1 MGGLLTAEVALL
13 SHQQGFPD
21 SLQGHILGTVNL
33 DVPFLGMHPGIVASG
48 ISSLFR
54 SAPEQ
59 LDVPTQ
65 EERRQD
71 IGEEASRSNVALSAA
86 TGATLAAGKSVSVG
100 SASHQ
105 TDTSSHPASPGS
117 TFPEVSSAP
126 AQSTWSKAF
135 YFMNKHSGDLTKA
148 TKSYF
153 TSHLEFGGCMADY
166 KGLMHR
172 YSRLR
177 ALEDDRRSRIRFVNY
192 YSASTGWPKKNKKKS
207 IDSKTHPGESDAN
220 ANVLM
225 REVRNLELE
234 ATQSSSLSLTS
245 SKARS
250 SLGDSSLDEGITSTD
265 RARDRSSTSQIDL
278 VRQAPEALPEEPLST
293 VEPSNIESADT
304 LPPLPDPPKE
314 PPSFK
319 PSIYTD
325 KDTRKLASKDHDRQ
339 LKSYQ
344 RALKDRDKA
353 IKDRRK
359 LLAKRAQLAKN
370 EEGRAP
376 KTKSKGKDKD
386 KQPASKESIAP
397 NNELEPL
404 DSEHT
409 ASLPSISTPS
419 PPSRPPPLVPTSTA
433 SSSSSQ
439 DRPSKPPASPEPK
452 PPKHHHFCFLPP
464 KKNGE
469 RDPCWIRVFMPGVD
483 EVTAHCGLFVAGS
496 EHYGWLV
503 GDVVERI
510 GGWVEAKG
518 RERR

>member
-1 MGGLLTAEVALL
+1 MDVILLGHSMGGLLTAEVALL
-13 SHQQGFPD
+13 SHQQGFPT
-21 SLQGHILGTVNL
+21 SLRGHILGTVNL

-54 SAPEQ
+54 SAPDL
-59 LDVPTQ
+59 LDVPVQ
-65 EERRQD
+65 GEKPQD

-86 TGATLAAGKSVSVG
+86 TGATLAADETVSAG
-100 SASHQ
+100 SASYQ
-105 TDTSSHPASPGS
+105 TDASSRPASPGS
-117 TFPEVSSAP
+117 TFPEVPPVP

-135 YFMNKHSGDLTKA
+135 YFMNKHSGDLAKA

-177 ALEDDRRSRIRFVNY
+177 AFEDDRRSRIRFVNY
-192 YSASTGWPKKNKKKS
+192 YSASTGRPKKNKKKS
-207 IDSKTHPGESDAN
+207 DDSKTDPGESDVN
-220 ANVLM
+220 ADVLTS
-225 REVRNLELE
+225 EVRNLELE
-234 ATQSSSLSLTS
+234 ATRSSSLSLTS

-250 SLGDSSLDEGITSTD
+250 SLGDSALDEDVTSTD
-265 RARDRSSTSQIDL
+265 RARDCSSTSQVDL
-278 VRQAPEALPEEPLST
+278 VRQSPRALP
-293 VEPSNIESADT
+293 VEPPSTIESSNIESIDT

-314 PPSFK
+314 PPSFD

-339 LKSYQ
+339 LKTYQ

-353 IKDRRK
+353 VKDRRK
-359 LLAKRAQLAKN
+359 LLAKRAQSAKD
-370 EEGRAP
+370 EGRKAS
-376 KTKSKGKDKD
+376 KTKSKGKGKDKE
-386 KQPASKESIAP
+386 KQPASEESVTA
-397 NNELEPL
+397 NNDLEPL

-419 PPSRPPPLVPTSTA
+419 PPSRPAPQLPTSNTPL
-433 SSSSSQ
+433 SSSPDPSSLH
-439 DRPSKPPASPEPK
+439 PSSNPQASPDPK

-483 EVTAHCGLFVAGS
+483 E
-496 EHYGWLV
+496 
-503 GDVVERI
+503 
-510 GGWVEAKG
+510 
-518 RERR
+518 